1 MKKNSFIL
9 IAAILALAAAFY
21 LLNTFVLQ
29 KDGAIAVVTVNDEE
43 IGRYSLSE
51 DQTIELNGGTNT
63 LVIKDGY
70 ADVTDADCPDKLCVS
85 QKKIS
90 KNGESIICLPNKLVV
105 SISGGEE
112 SEFDTV
118 SN

>member
-1 MKKNSFIL
+1 MRKNSFIL
-9 IAAILALAAAFY
+9 IIVILTLAAVFY
-21 LLNTFVLQ
+21 LFNIFVLQ
-29 KDGAIAVVTVNDEE
+29 EDGAVAVVTVNDRE

-51 DQTIELNGGTNT
+51 DQTVELNGGSNT
-63 LVIKDGY
+63 LVIADGY

-90 KNGESIICLPNKLVV
+90 KDGESIICLPNKLVV